1 MVQNETRGFSF
12 RRNSKKMAR
21 VKIWGGFSIHNQ
33 QTFRPK
39 MSRAE
44 DLYKL
49 HCIEKS
55 VYELHCLKN
64 GFRPAIAA
72 VEVSRSTRS
81 HPIENVR
88 QLFYSKSTTLNIVE
102 SLIIFFRSLFVAN
115 ERNLDLVVHM
125 WLRCSPN
132 STFGGAAGGLG
143 VARGRMNTMARGR

>member
-1 MVQNETRGFSF
+1 MNVASTGYAYE
-12 RRNSKKMAR
+12 
-21 VKIWGGFSIHNQ
+21 
-33 QTFRPK
+33 
-39 MSRAE
+39 
-44 DLYKL
+44 L

-55 VYELHCLKN
+55 VYELLCKKKN

-88 QLFYSKSTTLNIVE
+88 QLFYSKSTMLNIVE

-115 ERNLDLVVHM
+115 ERNRDLVAHM

-132 STFGGAAGGLG
+132 STFGGAAVGLG
-143 VARGRMNTMARGR
+143 VARGRMNTMARDR